1 MMFFTNKGKM
11 YRTVVDNIPD
21 GTNITK
27 GTPINN
33 LIKLD
38 NDEKVIAVTSLHRK
52 TTPKFVIFITKEGM
66 IKKTFLEEYLGAK
79 KNAGIQA
86 IKLREGDAAASI
98 LFQDEEDLI
107 IITKKGMSIK
117 FATKD
122 IGAIGRLAL
131 GVKAINLNE
140 GDEVVAALPVHK
152 DTDTVGIFMSNG
164 MGKKIALKDF
174 QLQGRGGKGSF
185 VYKPQTDEYVVGAA
199 MLDEEDN
206 ILLVGVS
213 SSICIPASDVPLVG
227 KTALGNIL
235 FKNKNSRVLSITKI

>member
-1 MMFFTNKGKM
+1 MFFTNKGKM
-11 YRTVVDNIPD
+11 YRTIVDNIPD

-27 GTPINN
+27 GTPINT

-38 NDEKVIAVTSLHRK
+38 INERVIAVTSLHRK

-107 IITKKGMSIK
+107 IITKKGMSIR

-122 IGAIGRLAL
+122 IGAIGRLAI

-164 MGKKIALKDF
+164 LGKKVALKDF
-174 QLQGRGGKGSF
+174 QVQGRGGKGSF
-185 VYKPQTDEYVVGAA
+185 VYKSQADEYIVGAA

-206 ILLVGVS
+206 VLLTGVN
-213 SSICIPASDVPLVG
+213 SSICISATEIPLLG
-227 KTALGNIL
+227 KVALGNIL

>member
-33 LIKLD
+33 LIKLET
-38 NDEKVIAVTSLHRK
+38 DEKIIAVTSLHRK

-66 IKKTFLEEYLGAK
+66 IKKTYLEEYLGAK

-122 IGAIGRLAL
+122 IGAIGRLAI

-140 GDEVVAALPVHK
+140 GDEVVTALPVHK

-164 MGKKIALKDF
+164 LGKKIALKDF
-174 QLQGRGGKGSF
+174 QTQGRGGKGSF
-185 VYKPQTDEYVVGAA
+185 VYKPQADEYVVGAA

-206 ILLVGVS
+206 VLLIGVN
-213 SSICIPASDVPLVG
+213 SSICISATEIPLLG